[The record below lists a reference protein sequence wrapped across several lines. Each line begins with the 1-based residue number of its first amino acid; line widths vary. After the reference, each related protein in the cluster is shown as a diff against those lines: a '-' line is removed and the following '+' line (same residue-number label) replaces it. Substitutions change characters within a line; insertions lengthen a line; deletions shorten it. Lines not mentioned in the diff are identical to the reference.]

1 MEIDKSNM
9 RQIIIDSAKQLKEGL
24 DLAKNVK
31 IGGNFKNVIICG
43 IGGSALPADLLKSVT
58 DSKIPIYVHRD
69 YNLPKFTTKESL
81 IIFISYSGNT
91 EEVISSIED
100 SLSNKLSSI
109 GISSGGKLEKI
120 CQENEIPFVKIP
132 SGIQPRLAIGYIFSA
147 LFQTLHNAGIINDIS
162 SKILETSDKLES
174 LNNEFEDEGK
184 KIAKNIADKIPI
196 IYSSDNFRDVAKIW
210 KIKFNENSKVP
221 SFYNCFPELNH
232 NEMVGFSNSVK
243 NNNFYF
249 IILKDTNDHERNKI
263 RMDLF
268 SSLIDKR
275 GAKTYFVEIKE
286 GSTIFKVFS
295 TLLLGD
301 WTSYYLALEQKI
313 DPTPVEIVEEFKKLL
328 QK

>member
-43 IGGSALPADLLKSVT
+43 IGGSAWPADLLKSVT

-243 NNNFYF
+243 NNNFYSYRSAS
-249 IILKDTNDHERNKI
+249 IGL
-263 RMDLF
+263 
-268 SSLIDKR
+268 SSAAR
-275 GAKTYFVEIKE
+275 
-286 GSTIFKVFS
+286 
-295 TLLLGD
+295 
-301 WTSYYLALEQKI
+301 LAG
-313 DPTPVEIVEEFKKLL
+313 
-328 QK
+328 